1 MFTTILYQESYKRG
15 ISMYENEICC
25 KLKEGQVSVAQLDK
39 CSTCD
44 FSAVINDGL
53 SDLSKEQLK
62 NKTGEEL
69 VNEDIMSQ
77 QIK

>member
-1 MFTTILYQESYKRG
+1 MN
-15 ISMYENEICC
+15 ENDICC

-44 FSAVINDGL
+44 FSADINDGL